1 MKVYAQSSA
10 WTAMSM
16 LVLGAGI
23 CWGQLQPQQT
33 MQYPQPA
40 PTRQSAVAPR
50 AQNPA
55 LSDAEIQ
62 EKVQNQLDA
71 DPALKAAGVSATV
84 TNGKVQ
90 LMGMVPDHNL
100 KARAAALAHSVAGV
114 QGVQNLISINSGA
127 AAQPAANTAA
137 SPYGP
142 SAESAAEPNGLE
154 NGAQG
159 MTLQNRINQALAA
172 DPVLSRYP
180 IIATI
185 NKNNDVL
192 LRGTVPSKMDK
203 RQAQN
208 VAQAMAGVHHVENHL
223 KVSAQAAN
231 GAGAPQAGPSSAPS
245 ARPAG
250 DTLASQS
257 GSGDATPVLPSQSP
271 SGNPASSASA
281 SGTMARMQ
289 QVVSAALAGDPVL
302 APYHIAGVVTGP
314 GSVTLEGTVPGKADR
329 RHAQTLVEGIAGVRH
344 VHNQIQVDGGVQPEP
359 RRALPDGLPPGS
371 DPPPAGRLG
380 AQDGQNHSGATTP
393 AAPQD
398 LRTEL
403 QARLQGNPS
412 LAGVVVYVNGH
423 TVTLRGNV
431 ATRAEQKQ
439 AARMVKS
446 ALPKNYQVRNHIAI
460 NHGMGNGYPPLR

>member
-10 WTAMSM
+10 WTAMAM

-40 PTRQSAVAPR
+40 PARQSAVAPQ

-55 LSDAEIQ
+55 LPDAEIQ
-62 EKVQNQLDA
+62 QKVQNQLDA

-84 TNGKVQ
+84 TNGKVE
-90 LMGMVPDHNL
+90 LMGMVPDNNL
-100 KARAAALAHSVAGV
+100 KKRATALARSVPGV
-114 QGVQNLISINSGA
+114 EGVQNLISINSGA
-127 AAQPAANTAA
+127 AAEPAANTAA

-142 SAESAAEPNGLE
+142 SAQSATEPNGLE

-159 MTLQNRINQALAA
+159 VTLQDRVNQALAA
-172 DPVLSRYP
+172 DPVLGRYP
-180 IIATI
+180 IIATV

-208 VAQAMAGVHHVENHL
+208 LAKAVAGVHKVENHL
-223 KVSAQAAN
+223 QVNAKVAT
-231 GAGAPQAGPSSAPS
+231 GAGAPQAGYSSSQP

-257 GSGDATPVLPSQSP
+257 GSGDATPVLPPQSA

-289 QVVSAALAGDPVL
+289 QDVSAALAGDPVL
-302 APYHIAGVVTGP
+302 APYHVAGVVTGP

-344 VHNQIQVDGGVQPEP
+344 VRNQIQVEAGVQPTP
-359 RRALPDGLPPGS
+359 QRTLPNGLPPGS
-371 DPPPAGRLG
+371 DPPPASGPG
-380 AQDGQNHSGATTP
+380 AQDGQNHSAATAP
-393 AAPQD
+393 AAPQYV
-398 LRTEL
+398 RTEL
-403 QARLQGNPS
+403 QDRLQGNPS
-412 LAGVVVYVNGH
+412 FAGVVVYVNGH

-431 ATRAEQKQ
+431 ANRAEQKQ

-446 ALPKNYQVRNHIAI
+446 ALPKDYQVRNHIAI
-460 NHGMGNGYPPLR
+460 NHGMGNGYPPLL